1 MAGYSMVT
9 LDGSDGIVTLTLR
22 RPEALNALSTEMCR
36 AILEALS
43 QVDHDP
49 AARVLILTGEGR
61 AFCAGADLR
70 EREGA
75 APDVIWRHNRSIFQ
89 IPVALERLAVPVIA
103 AINGFALGGGCE
115 VALGCDLRWAAS
127 TAEFGCPEVT
137 RGIIPAGGG
146 TQRLARLVGPS
157 RAMRLIL
164 TGQRVTAEEAHRNG
178 LVDAVV
184 PLGDLPHAVREL
196 AGTIAANAPLAVR
209 AAKRAIRYGLRNPLE
224 AGLELEGHLQRML
237 YASADCQEGIVAF
250 RERRAPRWTGR

>member
-1 MAGYSMVT
+1 MVDSMVR
-9 LDGSDGIVTLTLR
+9 LDGADGIFTLTLR
-22 RPEALNALSTEMCR
+22 RPDALNALSSEMCR
-36 AILEALS
+36 EILAALS

-49 AARVLILTGEGR
+49 TARVLILTGEGR
-61 AFCAGADLR
+61 AFSAGADLK

-75 APDVIWRHNRSIFQ
+75 PPEAIWRHNRSIFQ
-89 IPVALERLAVPVIA
+89 IPSELERLAVPVIA

-127 TAEFGCPEVT
+127 TAALGCPEVT
-137 RGIIPAGGG
+137 RGIIPAAGG

-157 RAMRLIL
+157 RAMQLIF
-164 TGQRVTAEEAHRNG
+164 TGQRITAEEAHRSG

-184 PLGDLPHAVREL
+184 APGDLMRAVGDL

-224 AGLELEGHLQRML
+224 AGLELEGQLQRML
-237 YASADCQEGIVAF
+237 YTSADCQEGILAF
-250 RERRAPRWTGR
+250 RERRPPRWAGR